1 MYMNVKQIQKFYPDL
16 LLADGFDKAI
26 IGVSQ
31 TFNNFS
37 VAYNKNKI
45 IEILKTRDKMS
56 ETDAKEY
63 FDFNIVG
70 AYVGEHTPTFIEK

>member
-1 MYMNVKQIQKFYPDL
+1 MFMNVKQIQEFYPDL

-26 IGVSQ
+26 IGVAQ

-45 IEILKTRDKMS
+45 IEILMTRDKMS
-56 ETDAKEY
+56 ETDAREY
-63 FDFNIVG
+63 FDFNIAG

>member
-1 MYMNVKQIQKFYPDL
+1 MYMNVKKIQEFYPEL

-26 IGVSQ
+26 IGVAQ
-31 TFNNFS
+31 TFNNLS
-37 VAYNKNKI
+37 IAYDKNKV

-56 ETDAKEY
+56 EMDAREY
-63 FDFNIVG
+63 FDFNIAG

>member
-1 MYMNVKQIQKFYPDL
+1 V
-16 LLADGFDKAI
+16 A
-26 IGVSQ
+26 Q

-45 IEILKTRDKMS
+45 IEILMTRDKMS